1 MKKAKLYYCGWL
13 ISLLSA
19 IPVAFIAQQSGN
31 ASPYLKANKL
41 FLSGETPKVDE
52 YCKEEFIEDGYYG
65 ALYLT
70 KKGHMIFN
78 LNNEKQDTMRYFWGD
93 YQLLG
98 SQINIQLHHE
108 FYYAGKWD
116 ASWIA
121 ADPDY
126 KKGKV
131 RSVNLPGITLLKTHC
146 DSLSYYNVYS
156 KAEQMSA
163 AKRTDKLKPKGL
175 YFFPYYETKDMK
187 FYTWF
192 YKQVP
197 VLANL

>member
-1 MKKAKLYYCGWL
+1 
-13 ISLLSA
+13 
-19 IPVAFIAQQSGN
+19 
-31 ASPYLKANKL
+31 
-41 FLSGETPKVDE
+41 
-52 YCKEEFIEDGYYG
+52 
-65 ALYLT
+65 
-70 KKGHMIFN
+70 
-78 LNNEKQDTMRYFWGD
+78 MRYFWGD
-93 YQLLG
+93 YQLAG
-98 SQINIQLHHE
+98 TQIKIQLHHE

-131 RSVNLPGITLLKTHC
+131 RVVNLPSITLHKTHC

-156 KAEQMSA
+156 KQEQLLA

-175 YFFPYYETKDMK
+175 YFFSYYETKEMK
-187 FYTWF
+187 FYNWF

-197 VLANL
+197 VLADL